1 LGLANIASSRHEL
14 EARTAELR
22 CHLPELEAKARCAL
36 RAGRQDVARHALER
50 RQIAAGELALLNEQL
65 READLEATRL
75 AAAEQQLAARIDAI
89 LARERMIEARQSV
102 AEIQV
107 RVGEALAGISGELA
121 GLAPELAQAEEH
133 AEALEARAAAI
144 DRMLDLGRSA
154 PKRSTRSSPS
164 SSGSSQGRDG
174 RPSRDRGTTLSRPRA
189 RPEGVPAGEP

>member
-107 RVGEALAGISGELA
+107 RVRRWPASPASSPGWPPSSPRPRSTPRRSKHGPPRSTGCSIWDARRRRGRR
-121 GLAPELAQAEEH
+121 
-133 AEALEARAAAI
+133 EARRARAGA
-144 DRMLDLGRSA
+144 L
-154 PKRSTRSSPS
+154 
-164 SSGSSQGRDG
+164 RDVTAG
-174 RPSRDRGTTLSRPRA
+174 RPGT
-189 RPEGVPAGEP
+189 EGQP